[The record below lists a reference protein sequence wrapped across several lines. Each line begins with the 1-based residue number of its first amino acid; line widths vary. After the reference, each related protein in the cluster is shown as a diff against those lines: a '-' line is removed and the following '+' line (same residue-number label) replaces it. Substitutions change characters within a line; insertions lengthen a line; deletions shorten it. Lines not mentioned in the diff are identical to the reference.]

1 MRQIR
6 LLLLPIAWLY
16 WCGVR
21 IRNILFD
28 AGILKGFSPDIPTI
42 CVGNLAV
49 GGTGKTPMTA
59 YLSSLLHG
67 NFNVAVLSRGYK
79 RKTKGFNIVSTEST
93 VHEVGDEPLL
103 LKLRQPSAI
112 VAVDEDRM
120 NGMVELFYAYP
131 ELDAIILDDAFQ
143 HRWIKPG
150 LNLLL
155 TEYENLYTH
164 DFPLPAGRLRD
175 SLSER
180 KRANLIIVTKCPENL
195 TADRCR
201 EISAELKPN
210 PTQIIYFTSMEY
222 GMPQPVFSESAGKL
236 KLTNMQPVFA
246 MTGIANPKPFVD
258 YLQKHTALLAAKAF
272 ADHHY
277 YSEDEIEAI
286 FTELARSTSQ
296 AVVVTTEKDA
306 VRLLKLKLPEEIKKR
321 IYYIPVS
328 VKFLFNS
335 SEEFNNQI
343 LSYVREN
350 KSDSSFH

>member
-1 MRQIR
+1 
-6 LLLLPIAWLY
+6 
-16 WCGVR
+16 
-21 IRNILFD
+21 
-28 AGILKGFSPDIPTI
+28 
-42 CVGNLAV
+42 
-49 GGTGKTPMTA
+49 
-59 YLSSLLHG
+59 
-67 NFNVAVLSRGYK
+67 
-79 RKTKGFNIVSTEST
+79 
-93 VHEVGDEPLL
+93 
-103 LKLRQPSAI
+103 
-112 VAVDEDRM
+112 
-120 NGMVELFYAYP
+120 
-131 ELDAIILDDAFQ
+131 
-143 HRWIKPG
+143 
-150 LNLLL
+150 
-155 TEYENLYTH
+155 
-164 DFPLPAGRLRD
+164 
-175 SLSER
+175 
-180 KRANLIIVTKCPENL
+180 
-195 TADRCR
+195 
-201 EISAELKPN
+201 
-210 PTQIIYFTSMEY
+210 
-222 GMPQPVFSESAGKL
+222 
-236 KLTNMQPVFA
+236 MQPVFA